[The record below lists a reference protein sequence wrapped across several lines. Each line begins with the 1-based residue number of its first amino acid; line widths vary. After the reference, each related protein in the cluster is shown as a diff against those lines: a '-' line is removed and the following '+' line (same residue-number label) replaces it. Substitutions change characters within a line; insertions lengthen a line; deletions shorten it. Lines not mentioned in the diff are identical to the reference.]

1 MASNPLIAQGTLNR
15 VRCSIVVPSY
25 PALNVTSPYM
35 GASFASFD
43 FSGPFSQLIPT
54 GTGAVNSPEPYVEGT
69 ITVALLRTQAL
80 ANAWLQQAQT
90 LSDLGA
96 VTIHSDTAAFPANT
110 IYTTIIQD
118 FNPGAFDGR
127 DPVVRLVL
135 RGIAYM
141 NNDLWSLT

>member
-15 VRCSIVVPSY
+15 VRCSIVVPNY

>member
-1 MASNPLIAQGTLNR
+1 MASNPLIEQGTLNR

>member
-25 PALNVTSPYM
+25 PSLSITSPYM
-35 GASFASFD
+35 GSSFASLD
-43 FSGPFSQLIPT
+43 FSGPFSMLIPT

-69 ITVALLRTQAL
+69 ISVGLLRTQSLAL
-80 ANAWLQQAQT
+80 SWLTQAQT

-96 VTIHSDTAAFPANT
+96 VTIHSDTAAFPAAT
-110 IYTTIIQD
+110 IYTTVIQEL
-118 FNPGAFDGR
+118 NPGAFDGR

-135 RGIAYM
+135 RGIYYA
-141 NNDLWSLT
+141 NNDLWSL

>member
-1 MASNPLIAQGTLNR
+1 MASNPLIEQGTLNR

-110 IYTTIIQD
+110 IYTTVIQEL
-118 FNPGAFDGR
+118 NPGAFDGR

>member
-69 ITVALLRTQAL
+69 ITVALLRTQSL

-96 VTIHSDTAAFPANT
+96 VTIHSDTSAFPANT
-110 IYTTIIQD
+110 IYSTVIQE

-135 RGIAYM
+135 RGVAYM